1 VSIILESGKVDGN
14 ALVGDLL
21 AALGLTDVRVTWIRI
36 EPEQVTV
43 EYLLENEF
51 GNPYMSNDAV
61 AAGVVVLPI
70 EWRRK

>member
-1 VSIILESGKVDGN
+1 MSIILESGKVDGN

-21 AALGLTDVRVTWIRI
+21 AALGIPDVRVTWIHI

-51 GNPYMSNDAV
+51 GNPYLSNDAV

>member
-1 VSIILESGKVDGN
+1 MSIILESGKVDGN